1 MPNLDD
7 GFEIDIQPDV
17 SALRMFRSMSFTPW
31 FALGEFVDNSIT
43 SAMKYRRE
51 LVALNGSD
59 YCLRVKI
66 DFPPGEDVLTIED
79 NAAGISSV
87 EMQRALRMGKAPQ
100 DISVGLSRH
109 GVGMKAAA
117 FWWGARLEILTY
129 PIDEENGWKTIVD
142 VSEQGEMATHVHVE
156 KIQRRKAGPG
166 TIEKISGLWQKTPQ
180 KKTVTA
186 IRSYLPSIYRA
197 FLGGGTGEAELACE
211 IMYEGKRLTYE
222 NPPLLEAPF
231 WSSTNGPDA
240 NSASVLWRADFSTR
254 LNSGKQVKG
263 WYGIL
268 ETMQRDKAGFFLHYR
283 GKGIAGVVPLIGDS
297 SGKGH
302 EAEGAKDAIARAS
315 YKPRKIFGQVGGYP
329 DQTFVG
335 EFDVSDFGKTIST
348 DFPLWSPEE
357 EEEFVE
363 QLFDH
368 MAMGP
373 NGSFRKMALNYR
385 RGKGKVSKE
394 TQNEISVAG
403 KLEGQR
409 IQGALSNFVEHV
421 DVAELPHVGYQ
432 NPPDLDAP
440 ITNESG
446 LGSSELTKFD
456 LADRDGHN
464 HEFEL
469 EFISDRSADFIG
481 IYEEKLDHHHVVRI
495 NQSHPILD
503 DIPHDAQMH
512 LLVSRIAAGLSAAEV
527 FLTMPHKQ
535 RVRENMNRY
544 LEKIGAEVDNEQ

>member
-1 MPNLDD
+1 MSSKDD

-43 SAMKYRRE
+43 SAMKFRRE
-51 LVALNGSD
+51 LVALNGPD
-59 YCLRVKI
+59 YRLRVKI
-66 DFPPGEDVLTIED
+66 DFPPGEDSLTIED
-79 NAAGISSV
+79 NAAGISRS

-129 PIDEENGWKTIVD
+129 PLGEDHGWKTIVD
-142 VSEQGEMATHVHVE
+142 VSENGDMATHVHVE
-156 KIQRRKAGPG
+156 AIPFRKSGSG
-166 TIEKISGLWQKTPQ
+166 TLVRVSGLWQKTPQ
-180 KKTVTA
+180 KRTKTA
-186 IRSYLPSIYRA
+186 IKSYLPSIYRA
-197 FLGGGTGEAELACE
+197 FLGGGTGDSELSCE
-211 IMYEGKRLTYE
+211 ITYEGERLAYS
-222 NPPLLEAPF
+222 NPPLLDAPF
-231 WSSTNGPDA
+231 WPTTQGPSPDQP
-240 NSASVLWRADFSTR
+240 SVIWRADFDTT
-254 LNSGKQVKG
+254 LTTGKRVSG

-283 GKGIAGVVPLIGDS
+283 GKGIAGVVPVLS
-297 SGKGH
+297 SEAGKGH

-315 YKPRKIFGQVGGYP
+315 YKPRAIFGQVGGYL
-329 DQTFVG
+329 DQSFIG

-357 EEEFVE
+357 EEEFVARLLDQMNQGE
-363 QLFDH
+363 H
-368 MAMGP
+368 
-373 NGSFRKMALNYR
+373 GSFRSMASNFR
-385 RGKGKVSKE
+385 RRQGKVSKE
-394 TQNEISVAG
+394 TQEEISVVG
-403 KLEGQR
+403 KIEGER

-421 DVAELPHVGYQ
+421 EVTDLPPFDYQ
-432 NPPDLDAP
+432 APPSAMGQQTSANP
-440 ITNESG
+440 
-446 LGSSELTKFD
+446 LGAFEITKFE

-464 HEFEL
+464 HQFEL

-481 IYEEKLDHHHVVRI
+481 IYGEEGSHNHTIRV

-512 LLVSRIAAGLSAAEV
+512 TLISRIAAGLSAAEV

-535 RVRENMNRY
+535 RVRDNMNKY